1 MAVLPW
7 REPTQTQVRARAV
20 IVAPA
25 TSARCGAVQGIDG
38 CAGAAPIG
46 HLLPVMLAGG

>member
-25 TSARCGAVQGIDG
+25 TSARCGAVQGIDER
-38 CAGAAPIG
+38 AVAAPTG